1 MWTLSYGEHED
12 VPKVIYGLAISS
24 MIANHAFD
32 RAQREREKRVATL
45 QRRSYRLGTNEF
57 AESHHRCSI
66 KKEIDELYLN
76 SPYYIVPDGEGGA
89 FKLVTPVRLP
99 PGRFRLGTSPMS
111 AGSVPTW
118 KTIGIFLVAA
128 FAASDSGVPVA
139 TIRAT

>member
-1 MWTLSYGEHED
+1 MWVIKD

-24 MIANHAFD
+24 RLIADHAFD
-32 RAQREREKRVATL
+32 RSQREREKRVATAL

-66 KKEIDELYLN
+66 KREIDELYLN

-99 PGRFRLGTSPMS
+99 PGRFRLGRSPMS

-128 FAASDSGVPVA
+128 F
-139 TIRAT
+139 RQ